1 MKSAPPPSPQCAL
14 GEHERTPATCHH
26 SSITVSQRHQHTHA
40 LNSSN
45 YFEKAAKKENRT
57 ISQIK
62 NGLRSITHKA
72 SSLFD
77 DSTSSSSTSSR
88 RPYPPSH
95 SSSSSEH
102 SRTSSQV
109 TLCQSP
115 STTPIDG
122 LLIHD
127 AASPRLTAPDDSDD
141 EHAITMYI
149 RDLTPDPRKILRG
162 RGSSALVRAVIR
174 ANMIDCM
181 SCKWASGY
189 FSYVSYGVR
198 QKQISSTI
206 QHHHHVVVLI
216 FLVVALEAN
225 SLRWLICQYIILE
238 ATRRNAVQQV
248 LRDQLTRKLTDFR
261 IAVQCVSGMT
271 VVKYGRKGKPHATQL
286 LVENAD
292 VIRWTPKLGHHLT
305 SMLQQ
310 HKHKSISLSTVISVQ
325 SGIKSDVFRKAY
337 KDAKGMLDPACCLSL
352 VTPTRSLDVV
362 TTSRQQCDWLQ
373 RSVQLMVA
381 QAHENEKKASM
392 HVETTI
398 MKKLGSMTV
407 HKHGRKGRPHK
418 TNLNVDKYGEITWK
432 GKSGGAILLQEV
444 LELRLGHATAVFH
457 RVSTQK
463 ANNPNHCLSLV
474 TASRTLDLELHSESE
489 RDYMV
494 IAFRYVQYARGMF
507 DLLRL

>member
-1 MKSAPPPSPQCAL
+1 MKSPPPSPQYAFN
-14 GEHERTPATCHH
+14 ERTSTTH
-26 SSITVSQRHQHTHA
+26 SITASQRHLHHPHV
-40 LNSSN
+40 LSSPSYN
-45 YFEKAAKKENRT
+45 EKTPKKENRT
-57 ISQIK
+57 MSQIR

-77 DSTSSSSTSSR
+77 DATSSSSR
-88 RPYPPSH
+88 RQHH
-95 SSSSSEH
+95 SSSQSEH

-115 STTPIDG
+115 SATPVVALHLAG
-122 LLIHD
+122 
-127 AASPRLTAPDDSDD
+127 SPRIIDDSEDTPSSD
-141 EHAITMYI
+141 QTTTLLYI
-149 RDLTPDPRKILRG
+149 RDLTPDPRKLLRC
-162 RGSSALVRAVIR
+162 RGSSALVRSVIR

-198 QKQISSTI
+198 RKQLTSTYPSR
-206 QHHHHVVVLI
+206 HSFGSHVD
-216 FLVVALEAN
+216 FVVALEAN
-225 SLRWLICQYIILE
+225 SVRWLICQYIILE
-238 ATRRNAVQQV
+238 ASRRNAVQQA

-271 VVKYGRKGKPHATQL
+271 VVKYGRKGKPHTTQL
-286 LVENAD
+286 IVENAD

-310 HKHKSISLSTVISVQ
+310 QKQKSISLSTVISIQ
-325 SGIKSDVFRKAY
+325 SGIKSDVFRKAF
-337 KDAKGMLDPACCLSL
+337 KEAKGTLDPACCLSL

-362 TTSRQQCDWLQ
+362 TSSRQQCDWLQ
-373 RSVQLMVA
+373 RSISLMVA

-398 MKKLGSMTV
+398 MKKLGGMTV
-407 HKHGRKGRPHK
+407 YKHGRKGKPHK

-444 LELRLGHATAVFH
+444 QELRLGHATAVF
-457 RVSTQK
+457 RRQPQK
-463 ANNPNHCLSLV
+463 ANPKHCVSLV

-489 RDYMV
+489 RDYVV
-494 IAFRYVQYARGMF
+494 IAFR
-507 DLLRL
+507 

>member
-198 QKQISSTI
+198 QKQLST
-206 QHHHHVVVLI
+206 
-216 FLVVALEAN
+216 LEAN